1 MANQQLF
8 PQTTYP
14 LTGDIQSTPG
24 AAKITVTG
32 IQTIPVSPT
41 TPTDQ
46 QVLVFQQSLLKYVP
60 SSVFTN
66 KSVQVNGA
74 PVSDDYDFFVNFY
87 DTRIQVN
94 STNPPNG
101 KFVLVNGA

>member
-1 MANQQLF
+1 MPNQQLF
-8 PQTTYP
+8 PQSTYP

-24 AAKITVTG
+24 APKVTVTG
-32 IQTIPVSPT
+32 IQTIPVSGT

-46 QVLVFQQSLLKYVP
+46 QVLIFQQALSQYVP
-60 SSVFTN
+60 GSMFTN

-74 PVSDDYDFFVNFY
+74 PVSDDYDFYVNFY

-101 KFVLVNGA
+101 KPVLVNGA